1 VQLPEAPRG
10 AVELTGVTKAFGDA
24 VAVDNLD
31 LFVRP
36 GEFISLLGPS
46 GCGKTTTLR
55 ILAGLEQADAGVVTI
70 SGHRVDGVPPH
81 RRDVNTVFQ
90 AYALFPHMTV
100 AENVAYGL
108 RQRRIPKA
116 ELSSRVADALD
127 MVKMTRMAGRRPRQL
142 SGGQQQR
149 VALARALVN
158 RPSVLLLD
166 EPLAALDRQLREEM
180 QIELKLLQ
188 TRLATT
194 FVFVTHDQGE
204 ALSMSDRIAV
214 MLDGR
219 IEQLGEPDAIYD
231 EPVSAFV
238 AGFIGQQNFFAGT
251 AGEGGRVVS
260 GDGWTIRSERAPAGS
275 GVPAGER
282 ALAAVRPEFVE
293 VHDEERPGAE
303 NVVAGEL
310 AGISHLGD
318 VLQYLVVTPAG
329 NEVIARRPRATA
341 ARIAQG
347 TRVWCS
353 WSPADVHVFPDDD
366 RSQAAAAVPELATS

>member
-1 VQLPEAPRG
+1 VPDASSRG
-10 AVELTGVTKAFGDA
+10 AVELRGVTKTFGDA
-24 VAVDNLD
+24 VAVDDLD
-31 LFVRP
+31 LSVRP

-70 SGHRVDGVPPH
+70 SGQRVDGVPPH

-108 RQRRIPKA
+108 RQRRVPRPEIR
-116 ELSSRVADALD
+116 SRVADALD
-127 MVKMTRMAGRRPRQL
+127 MVKMTRLAGRRPRQL

-188 TRLATT
+188 SRLDTT

-219 IEQLGEPDAIYD
+219 IEQLGEPDTIYD
-231 EPVSAFV
+231 QPVSAFV
-238 AGFIGQQNFFAGT
+238 AGFIGQQNFFAGD
-251 AGEGGRVVS
+251 AAEAGRVVS
-260 GDGWTIRSERAPAGS
+260 GDGWTMRADS
-275 GVPAGER
+275 GTATATGDGER
-282 ALAAVRPEFVE
+282 VLAAVRPECVA
-293 VHDEERPGAE
+293 VHETEPPGPE
-303 NVVAGEL
+303 NVLAGEL

-318 VLQYLVVTPAG
+318 VLQYLVVTATG
-329 NEVIARRPRATA
+329 HEVIARRPRASA

-353 WSPADVHVFPDDD
+353 WSPADVHVFPDDVPA
-366 RSQAAAAVPELATS
+366 QAAAAVPELASS